1 MSHARYLL
9 DYGSLDPL
17 LAATCACSGLTAYS
31 ALRKLPPFTVDD
43 RLLLI
48 GAGGLGLAALGLSS
62 VMTEA
67 RVVMS
72 DIDDAKLAV
81 AKQRGADDVVNLKS
95 PDAGARLRAM
105 VGEGVRGVI
114 DFVGTPETV
123 DFALKAAGR
132 GGVVV
137 IVGLFGGA
145 LALST
150 ALLPMR
156 NITLRGS
163 YVGSLQEMGDLLALL
178 QKSPV
183 LDVPLD
189 QRPME
194 QINDAL
200 ADLAAGKVSG
210 RVVAIVD

>member
-1 MSHARYLL
+1 
-9 DYGSLDPL
+9 
-17 LAATCACSGLTAYS
+17 SGLTAYS
-31 ALRKLPPFTVDD
+31 ALRKLPKFAVDD
-43 RLLLI
+43 TLLLI
-48 GAGGLGLAALGLSS
+48 GAGGLGLAALGLASAI
-62 VMTEA
+62 TDA
-67 RVVMS
+67 RIVVS
-72 DIDDAKLAV
+72 DIDEAKLAV
-81 AKQRGADDVVNLKS
+81 AKERGAGEVVNLTW
-95 PDAGARLRAM
+95 PDAADRLRAI

-123 DFALKAAGR
+123 DFALKAVGR
-132 GGVVV
+132 GGVIV

-145 LALST
+145 FPLST

-163 YVGSLQEMGDLLALL
+163 YVGSLQEMVDLLALL
-178 QKSPV
+178 QESPV

-189 QRPME
+189 ERPMA

-210 RVVAIVD
+210 RVVAIAD